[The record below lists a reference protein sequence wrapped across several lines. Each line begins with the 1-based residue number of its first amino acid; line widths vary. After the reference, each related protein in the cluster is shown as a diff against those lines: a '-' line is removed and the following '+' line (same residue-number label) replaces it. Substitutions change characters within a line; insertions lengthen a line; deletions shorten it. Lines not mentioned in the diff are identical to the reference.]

1 MNKSTL
7 GKANVSAAS
16 KACRPRDGAASNLP
30 HEPEG
35 RVRQVTCCAESR
47 ASKPLVALFSTQ
59 QKIPGFQKWWN
70 IRNFS
75 NLPHTFKIEVR
86 KWVWKYC
93 IYNQTLFLIL
103 RNALTEI
110 FRKTW
115 KRWSNTLLKT
125 VGDNYG
131 KEEAKLKAE
140 KVGCLGSNLR
150 PMSIP
155 SIWPLPLTFIWVEQ
169 SDEHT
174 SNAHK
179 LQRIIYER

>member
-1 MNKSTL
+1 MFWNFESKWERFWKMMKHQKFL
-7 GKANVSAAS
+7 KLAAHFQNWSQEMGLKILHLQSNFVFNFAERSDGNIS
-16 KACRPRDGAASNLP
+16 KDS
-30 HEPEG
+30 
-35 RVRQVTCCAESR
+35 
-47 ASKPLVALFSTQ
+47 
-59 QKIPGFQKWWN
+59 
-70 IRNFS
+70 
-75 NLPHTFKIEVR
+75 
-86 KWVWKYC
+86 
-93 IYNQTLFLIL
+93 
-103 RNALTEI
+103 
-110 FRKTW
+110 W